1 VALPTDEEEEIT
13 DARGCWGE
21 DYEGFV
27 ASGTN
32 LVVSISPKVLLDK
45 GMCSRRGN

>member
-1 VALPTDEEEEIT
+1 MCGLPTDEEEGIT

-27 ASGTN
+27 ACGTSG
-32 LVVSISPKVLLDK
+32 I
-45 GMCSRRGN
+45 